1 MHKRESAAAGCCP
14 PRLRACP
21 DFSWMYGVYCRIIGK
36 SRLYIRQYCQAVTSE
51 RYIKIVRLLMKIN
64 KTLESDAIN
73 HSNELRHP
81 AHDDEQ

>member
-1 MHKRESAAAGCCP
+1 MYERGSAAAGCCP
-14 PRLRACP
+14 RRLRACP
-21 DFSWMYGVYCRIIGK
+21 EFSWMYGMCCRIIGT
-36 SRLYIRQYCQAVTSE
+36 SRLHMRQYCQAVTSE